1 MQTGNEVYAIDNNKA
16 NFCVSNLGLKPKNVL
31 EQTSYRITNETVPS
45 NDKEKSLG
53 VKPFNQSPPQDS

>member
-16 NFCVSNLGLKPKNVL
+16 NFCVSNLALKPKNLL
-31 EQTSYRITNETVPS
+31 EQTSYRITNETFQS

-53 VKPFNQSPPQDS
+53 VKPFNLPP